1 MTWLRITLCILLC
14 QPCLPQS
21 IARRGAGIA
30 AAGGG
35 GTWAYVSHM
44 FGNSSDHNT
53 VTTSTG
59 SCSGANTVV
68 AVVTMFSAD
77 PGTSS
82 IISNTSGSVWHLAV
96 DNATSDGVAIWY
108 TDAKALSGSESVTVT
123 LTSSFPSVYA
133 ECHSGGPS
141 SGALDQ
147 TNTGIDVA
155 GTCQVGSITPSQDNT
170 LVIFGFSGAPSSPT
184 VSSPYTV
191 TDTTN
196 GGSAEGGG
204 VAYNI
209 QTTATAT
216 SPSAVAGNPGDC
228 VIASFKH

>member
-14 QPCLPQS
+14 LPCLPQS

-59 SCSGANTVV
+59 SCSGSNVIV
-68 AVVTMFSAD
+68 AVVTMFGAD
-77 PGTSS
+77 AGTSS
-82 IISNTSGSVWHLAV
+82 IISNTSTSVWHVAV
-96 DNATSDGVAIWY
+96 DNTTSDAVAIWY
-108 TDAKALSGSESVTVT
+108 TDAKALSGSETVTVT
-123 LTSSFPSVYA
+123 LTGSFPSIYA
-133 ECHSGGPS
+133 QCYSGGPS

-155 GTCQVGSITPSQDNT
+155 GTCQVGSITPSQANT
-170 LVIFGFSGAPSSPT
+170 LVVVGFSGAPVSPV
-184 VSSPYTV
+184 VSAPYTV

-196 GGSAEGGG
+196 GGAAEGGG
-204 VAYNI
+204 AAYNI
-209 QTTATAT
+209 QTSATAT
-216 SPSAVAGNPGDC
+216 NPSVTAGNPGDC
-228 VIASFKH
+228 AIASFKH